1 MTVLHLVILAA
12 AMAAALSAVM
22 AVAWRVQLTTGNTGW
37 IDVFWTFGLGAVAII
52 ASLVPI
58 SDGHWPH
65 ARQIMVV
72 TLVAVWSLRLGWHIL
87 MRTRTVGDDPRYRQ
101 LITQWGTDAARQMFW
116 QLQKQAAVSL
126 VLAISIVL
134 AAQNPHPG
142 LRTQDVLGLATLIA
156 AIVGET
162 VSDYQLRRFKADPA
176 NRNSVCNVGLWRWS
190 RHPNYFFE
198 WLCWLAYPLIAIDLA
213 GVQSLWLARAARA
226 RLHVLGARLRLRHP
240 PTRRAHAT
248 FARRDVPRVSASHAS
263 VLSVSCDLLKI
274 VVNERQCGRA
284 IQRSRTSS
292 EGSFTCNS
300 GNR

>member
-1 MTVLHLVILAA
+1 MNVLHLVIFA
-12 AMAAALSAVM
+12 AMMGAALFAVV
-22 AVAWRVQLTTGNTGW
+22 AVAWQVQLTTGNTGW

-58 SDGHWPH
+58 SDGPWPH
-65 ARQIMVV
+65 ARQIMVAI
-72 TLVAVWSLRLGWHIL
+72 LVAVWSLRLGWHIL

-162 VSDYQLRRFKADPA
+162 VSDYQLRQFKADPA

-213 GVQSLWLARAARA
+213 GYNPYGWLALLAPACMYW
-226 RLHVLGARLRLRHP
+226 VLVYVSGIP
-240 PTRRAHAT
+240 PLEEHM
-248 FARRDVPRVSASHAS
+248 
-263 VLSVSCDLLKI
+263 L
-274 VVNERQCGRA
+274 
-284 IQRSRTSS
+284 RSRGETFRAYQRRTRAFFPLPVISPK
-292 EGSFTCNS
+292 
-300 GNR
+300 